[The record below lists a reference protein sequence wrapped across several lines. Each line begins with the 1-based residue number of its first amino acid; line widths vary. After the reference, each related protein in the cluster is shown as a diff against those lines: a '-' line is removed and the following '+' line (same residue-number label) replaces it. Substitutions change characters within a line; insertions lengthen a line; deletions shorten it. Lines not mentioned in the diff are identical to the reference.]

1 VTIHATTQ
9 RRSALRFRE
18 RAELL
23 DFLLEVS
30 RVSSE
35 TLDLAEQLST
45 IASIVKEVVPYDVFA
60 ILLYSERTHAL
71 TIRHAIGHREEVV
84 RSLSIPLGEGIVGTA
99 AARREAVLVEDVNQD
114 PRYLNALDAVR
125 SELAVPMTARGKLV
139 GVLDV
144 QSTRVKAYSE
154 QDRSMLSLIASR
166 VASSIENARLYR
178 RVDRQNRT
186 LRTLAHLAR
195 EFSAILDLDELL
207 TKIASATRALI
218 PYDAFSVF
226 LVDNERSILRN
237 RFSVRYDQRVKID
250 NIPLGKGITGAAVE
264 SHEPVRV
271 LDTGA
276 DSRYIASHPGI
287 RSELAVP
294 LVVQDRVVGVLDV
307 ESERIAFFTEDHQ
320 RTLSLLAQQIASS
333 VENARLYEEVNQ
345 REQRMDQDLKAARKV
360 QRILLPREDP
370 EMEGLV
376 TGIRNRPARE
386 ISGDVFGF
394 FDHEEEN
401 ACVIAFGDVSGKG
414 AAAALYGALLSG
426 LLRTLSRRRQPA
438 ELIQKLNETLLE
450 RRVEAQYATLLI
462 ALWQPA
468 TRHFV
473 LSNAGSAPPLVLRN
487 GEILE
492 TKIEGVPIGLLDRR
506 EYDEVEIAS
515 EPGDILVLYS
525 DGVDEQ
531 PNEKGDEFGRE
542 RIMRVLKKHGTDAP
556 QAIADAIIAAVDKF
570 RGSVPIFDDQTV
582 MVLRVLP

>member
-1 VTIHATTQ
+1 LTTP

-35 TLDLAEQLST
+35 TLDLAEQLAT
-45 IASIVKEVVPYDVFA
+45 LASIVKEVVPYDVFA

-84 RSLSIPLGEGIVGTA
+84 RSLSIPLGEGIVGIA
-99 AARREAVLVEDVNQD
+99 AARREAVLVEDVTQD

-144 QSTRVKAYSE
+144 QSTRVKAYGE
-154 QDRSMLSLIASR
+154 QDRSMLSLIGSR

-195 EFSAILDLDELL
+195 EFSAILDLDQLL

-276 DSRYIASHPGI
+276 DARYIASHPGI

-307 ESERIAFFTEDHQ
+307 ESERIGFFTEDHQ

-333 VENARLYEEVNQ
+333 VENARLYEEVAQ
-345 REQRMDQDLKAARKV
+345 REQRMDQDLKAARQV

-370 EMEGLV
+370 EMQGLA
-376 TGIRNRPARE
+376 TGIRSRPARE

-394 FDHEEEN
+394 FDHTEDG

-414 AAAALYGALLSG
+414 AAAALYGALISG
-426 LLRTLSRRRQPA
+426 LLRTLARRRNPA

-450 RRVEAQYATLLI
+450 RKVEAQYATLLV

-468 TRHFV
+468 LRKFV
-473 LSNAGSAPPLVLRN
+473 LSNAGAAPPLLLRN
-487 GEILE
+487 SQVIE
-492 TKIEGVPIGLLDRR
+492 TKIEGVPIGLLDDR
-506 EYDEVEIAS
+506 EYDEVDLTT
-515 EPGDILVLYS
+515 EPGDALVFYS

-531 PNEKGDEFGRE
+531 PNEKGEEFGRE
-542 RIMRVLKKHGTDAP
+542 RIMRILKKRGTEPP
-556 QAIADAIIAAVDKF
+556 QNIADAIIAAVDAF
-570 RGSVPIFDDQTV
+570 RGAVPIFDDQTV
-582 MVLRVLP
+582 VVLKVLA

>member
-1 VTIHATTQ
+1 VTTHATTQ

-30 RVSSE
+30 RISSE

-84 RSLSIPLGEGIVGTA
+84 RSLSIPLGEGIVGIA
-99 AARREAVLVEDVNQD
+99 AARREPVLVEDVNLD

-144 QSTRVKAYSE
+144 QSTRVKAYGE
-154 QDRSMLSLIASR
+154 QDRSMLSLIGSR

-186 LRTLAHLAR
+186 LRTLAHLSR

-207 TKIASATRALI
+207 TKIASAIRALI

-226 LVDNERSILRN
+226 LVDSEGSILRN

-250 NIPLGKGITGAAVE
+250 NIPLGKGITGAAAE

-271 LDTGA
+271 LDTAA
-276 DSRYIASHPGI
+276 DPRYIASHPGI

-294 LVVQDRVVGVLDV
+294 LIVQDRVVGVLDV
-307 ESERIAFFTEDHQ
+307 ESERISFFTEDHQ
-320 RTLSLLAQQIASS
+320 RTLSLLAQQLASS
-333 VENARLYEEVNQ
+333 VENARLYGEVNQ
-345 REQRMDQDLKAARKV
+345 REQRMDQDLKAARQV

-370 EMEGLV
+370 EMQGLS
-376 TGIRNRPARE
+376 TGIRSRPARE

-394 FDHEEEN
+394 FEQAEDSS
-401 ACVIAFGDVSGKG
+401 VIAFGDVSGKG
-414 AAAALYGALLSG
+414 AAAALYGALISG
-426 LLRTLSRRRQPA
+426 LLRTLARRRNPA
-438 ELIQKLNETLLE
+438 ELLKKLNETLLE
-450 RRVEAQYATLLI
+450 RKVEAQYATLLV
-462 ALWQPA
+462 ALWQPPL
-468 TRHFV
+468 RRFV
-473 LSNAGSAPPLVLRN
+473 LSNAGAAPPLILRR

-492 TKIEGVPIGLLDRR
+492 TKIEGVPIGLLDDR
-506 EYDEVEIAS
+506 EYDEVELTA
-515 EPGDILVLYS
+515 EPGDALVFYS

-531 PNEKGDEFGRE
+531 PNEKHEDFGRE
-542 RIMRVLKKHGTDAP
+542 RIIRVVKKHGSEPP

-570 RGSVPIFDDQTV
+570 RGTVPIFDDQTV
-582 MVLRVLP
+582 IVLRVIG

>member
-1 VTIHATTQ
+1 LTTP

-35 TLDLAEQLST
+35 TLDLAEQLAT
-45 IASIVKEVVPYDVFA
+45 LASIVKEVVPYDVFA

-84 RSLSIPLGEGIVGTA
+84 RSLSIPLGEGIVGIA
-99 AARREAVLVEDVNQD
+99 AARREAVLVEDVTQD

-144 QSTRVKAYSE
+144 QSTRVKAYGE
-154 QDRSMLSLIASR
+154 QDRSMLSLIGSR

-195 EFSAILDLDELL
+195 EFSAILDLDQLL

-226 LVDNERSILRN
+226 LVDNERNILRN

-307 ESERIAFFTEDHQ
+307 ESERIGFFTEDHQ

-333 VENARLYEEVNQ
+333 VENARLYEEVAQ
-345 REQRMDQDLKAARKV
+345 REQRMDQDLKAARQV

-370 EMEGLV
+370 EMQGLA
-376 TGIRNRPARE
+376 TGIRSRPARE

-394 FDHEEEN
+394 FDHAEDG

-414 AAAALYGALLSG
+414 AAAALYGALISG
-426 LLRTLSRRRQPA
+426 LLRTLARRRNPA

-450 RRVEAQYATLLI
+450 RKVEAQYATLLV

-468 TRHFV
+468 PRKFV
-473 LSNAGSAPPLVLRN
+473 LSNAGAAPPLLLRN
-487 GEILE
+487 SQVIE
-492 TKIEGVPIGLLDRR
+492 TKIEGVPIGLLDDR
-506 EYDEVEIAS
+506 EYDDVDLTT
-515 EPGDILVLYS
+515 EPGDALVFYS

-531 PNEKGDEFGRE
+531 PNEKGEEFGRE
-542 RIMRVLKKHGTDAP
+542 RIMRILKTRGTEPP
-556 QAIADAIIAAVDKF
+556 QNIADAIIAAVDAF
-570 RGSVPIFDDQTV
+570 RGAVPIFDDQTV
-582 MVLRVLP
+582 VVLKVLA

>member
-1 VTIHATTQ
+1 VTTPRKT
-9 RRSALRFRE
+9 ALRFRE

-30 RVSSE
+30 RISSE

-99 AARREAVLVEDVNQD
+99 AARREPVLVEDVTQD

-144 QSTRVKAYSE
+144 QSTRVKAYGE
-154 QDRSMLSLIASR
+154 QDRSMLSLIGSR

-186 LRTLAHLAR
+186 LRTLAHLSR

-226 LVDNERSILRN
+226 LVDTDGSILRN

-250 NIPLGKGITGAAVE
+250 NIPLGKGITGAAAE
-264 SHEPVRV
+264 SREPVRV
-271 LDTGA
+271 LDTAA
-276 DSRYIASHPGI
+276 DPRYIASHPGI

-294 LVVQDRVVGVLDV
+294 LIVQDRVVGVLDV
-307 ESERIAFFTEDHQ
+307 ESERISFFTEDHQ

-333 VENARLYEEVNQ
+333 VENARLYGEVNQ
-345 REQRMDQDLKAARKV
+345 REQRMDQDLKAARQV

-370 EMEGLV
+370 EMQGLS
-376 TGIRNRPARE
+376 TGIRSRPARE

-394 FDHEEEN
+394 FDHTEEG

-414 AAAALYGALLSG
+414 AAAALYGALISG
-426 LLRTLSRRRQPA
+426 LLRTLARRRNPA

-450 RRVEAQYATLLI
+450 RKVEAQYATLLI

-468 TRHFV
+468 LRRFL
-473 LSNAGSAPPLVLRN
+473 LSNAGAAPPLILRN
-487 GEILE
+487 GEILQ
-492 TKIEGVPIGLLDRR
+492 TKIEGVPIGLLDDRV
-506 EYDEVEIAS
+506 YDEVELAA
-515 EPGDILVLYS
+515 EPGDALVFYS

-531 PNEKGDEFGRE
+531 PNEKGEEFGRE
-542 RIMRVLKKHGTDAP
+542 RIMRIVKKHGSEAP
-556 QAIADAIIAAVDKF
+556 QAIADAIIKAVDTF
-570 RGSVPIFDDQTV
+570 RGAIPIFDDQTV
-582 MVLRVLP
+582 IVLRVMA

>member
-1 VTIHATTQ
+1 MTP

-30 RVSSE
+30 RVTSE
-35 TLDLAEQLST
+35 TLDLAEQLSA

-84 RSLSIPLGEGIVGTA
+84 RSLVIPLGEGIVGTA
-99 AARREAVLVEDVNQD
+99 AARREPVLVEDVTQD
-114 PRYLNALDAVR
+114 SRYLNALDAVR

-144 QSTRVKAYSE
+144 QSTRVKSYGE

-186 LRTLAHLAR
+186 LRTLAHLSR

-237 RFSVRYDQRVKID
+237 RFSVRYDKRVKID
-250 NIPLGKGITGAAVE
+250 NIPLGRGITGAAVE
-264 SHEPVRV
+264 SREPVRV

-276 DSRYIASHPGI
+276 DPRYIASHPGI

-294 LVVQDRVVGVLDV
+294 LIVQDRIVGVLDV

-320 RTLSLLAQQIASS
+320 RTVSLLAQQIASS
-333 VENARLYEEVNQ
+333 VENARLYEEVAQ
-345 REQRMDQDLKAARKV
+345 REQRMDQDLKAARKL

-370 EMEGLV
+370 ELQGL
-376 TGIRNRPARE
+376 TAGIRSRPARE
-386 ISGDVFGF
+386 ISGDVYGF
-394 FDHEEEN
+394 FEQADDS
-401 ACVIAFGDVSGKG
+401 AIIAFGDVSGKG
-414 AAAALYGALLSG
+414 AAAALYGALITG
-426 LLRTLSRRRQPA
+426 LLRTLVRRRNPA
-438 ELIQKLNETLLE
+438 QLIQKLNEILLE
-450 RRVEAQYATLLI
+450 RKVDAQYATLLV
-462 ALWQPA
+462 ALWLPPV
-468 TRHFV
+468 RKFV
-473 LSNAGSAPPLVLRN
+473 LSNAGAAPPLILRN
-487 GEILE
+487 GGILE
-492 TKIEGVPIGLLDRR
+492 TKIEGVPIGLLDDQQ
-506 EYDEVEIAS
+506 YDEVELAAQ
-515 EPGDILVLYS
+515 PGDVLVFYS

-531 PNEKGDEFGRE
+531 LNEKSEEYGRE
-542 RIMRVLKKHGTDAP
+542 RIMRILKKHGNETP
-556 QAIADAIIAAVDKF
+556 QAIADSIIAAVDAF
-570 RGSVPIFDDQTV
+570 RGAVPIFDDQTV
-582 MVLRVLP
+582 VVLRVLP

>member
-1 VTIHATTQ
+1 
-9 RRSALRFRE
+9 
-18 RAELL
+18 
-23 DFLLEVS
+23 
-30 RVSSE
+30 
-35 TLDLAEQLST
+35 
-45 IASIVKEVVPYDVFA
+45 
-60 ILLYSERTHAL
+60 
-71 TIRHAIGHREEVV
+71 
-84 RSLSIPLGEGIVGTA
+84 
-99 AARREAVLVEDVNQD
+99 
-114 PRYLNALDAVR
+114 
-125 SELAVPMTARGKLV
+125 
-139 GVLDV
+139 
-144 QSTRVKAYSE
+144 
-154 QDRSMLSLIASR
+154 

-195 EFSAILDLDELL
+195 EFSAILDLDQLL

-276 DSRYIASHPGI
+276 DARYIASHPGI

-307 ESERIAFFTEDHQ
+307 ESERIGFFTEDHQ

-333 VENARLYEEVNQ
+333 VENARLYEEVAQ
-345 REQRMDQDLKAARKV
+345 REQRMDQDLKAARQV

-370 EMEGLV
+370 GMQGLA
-376 TGIRNRPARE
+376 TGIRSRPARE

-394 FDHEEEN
+394 FDHTEDG

-414 AAAALYGALLSG
+414 AAAALYGALISG
-426 LLRTLSRRRQPA
+426 LLRTLARRRNPA

-450 RRVEAQYATLLI
+450 RKVEAQYATLLV

-468 TRHFV
+468 LRKFV
-473 LSNAGSAPPLVLRN
+473 LSNAGAAPPLLLRN
-487 GEILE
+487 SQVIE
-492 TKIEGVPIGLLDRR
+492 TKIEGVPIGLLDDR
-506 EYDEVEIAS
+506 EYDEVDLTT
-515 EPGDILVLYS
+515 EPGDALVFYS

-531 PNEKGDEFGRE
+531 PNEKGEEFGRE
-542 RIMRVLKKHGTDAP
+542 RIMRILKKRGTEPP
-556 QAIADAIIAAVDKF
+556 QNIADAIIAAVDAF
-570 RGSVPIFDDQTV
+570 RGAVPIFDDQTV
-582 MVLRVLP
+582 VVLKVLA